1 MNEETRSNVKSQIN
15 NIKKRGYSWT
25 EIRNID
31 FLDLSKEHYLENVLS
46 QSILAETP
54 ISSNEWDMIVNEM
67 EEIERKVEL
76 RKLSD
81 RVKSNFKLPTDPYS
95 AWMLYKENLKNK
107 GFSIKSIERIEQSSI
122 DILSGLSTN
131 TVKDGPIKGLVVG
144 NVQSGKT
151 ANMAAV
157 MAMAADNGFN
167 YFIVLSG
174 LIENLRQ
181 QTANRLF
188 QDLNTYGYG
197 RWHWR
202 KIDNPTIKSNDSEM
216 NMSQYNLSSNSKDKF
231 FTVCL
236 KNKSRLNELK
246 KWLLFDK
253 NKAKQLKIL
262 IIDDEADQASINTK
276 DVQSNEYT
284 TINGIIRK
292 LVNNNI
298 FEGMNYI
305 SYTATPYANVLNE
318 TGKNSLYPKNFIAIL
333 EDSEDYIGPTQ
344 LFGTEEPERSPALD
358 IVIQINNRDADIV
371 KQIQN
376 GESGEP
382 LPLSFKASIHWFL
395 ITVVALR
402 SLKYRKPI
410 SMLVHTSFKI
420 DHHSVIADKIRKYL
434 FYMKSNFNDI
444 EPLMK
449 DLYLNEK
456 KSLTIERFKETMV
469 NYSTMDDIT
478 DYPTWSEILSELH
491 EFMQLNDGTFISHIN
506 LSEDGVPMYHNGI
519 HLAIDNSKSK
529 TKDQHVR
536 LLYPEEKEMP
546 EKAPA
551 FIVVGGNTLSRGLT
565 IEGLTSTYFLR
576 VTNQADTLMQM
587 GRWFGYRKGYELFPR
602 VWMDELAQEKFT
614 FMSQMNEEL
623 REEIRMYAQNKM
635 TPIEY
640 QPRIKNSP
648 NFRLIKITASN
659 KMQSAIPD
667 SYDFTGFNSQTIYF
681 ENNIK
686 ILKDN
691 LLVTESF
698 LNALPKP
705 EIKKSKMIW
714 RNIPSYLVNKFL
726 EKYHVCEQDIKMST
740 IPLLIEWFEKNTGE
754 FDGWNIILSS
764 VGRIEDTKNI
774 NCDWSIHGF
783 SPKKVNRSKLNDRSD
798 NMLASIGALRSPSDL
813 LADVEGENINYNISK
828 ISEVMEIRNKNG
840 LSRTPQLVIYRINK
854 DSKPTNISSNGR
866 VPLNFDEDIIGINLM
881 IPSAPSKN
889 KKNFETYIKAK
900 IDPAIRNIDEDQFID
915 KEECENED

>member
-1 MNEETRSNVKSQIN
+1 
-15 NIKKRGYSWT
+15 
-25 EIRNID
+25 
-31 FLDLSKEHYLENVLS
+31 
-46 QSILAETP
+46 
-54 ISSNEWDMIVNEM
+54 
-67 EEIERKVEL
+67 
-76 RKLSD
+76 
-81 RVKSNFKLPTDPYS
+81 
-95 AWMLYKENLKNK
+95 
-107 GFSIKSIERIEQSSI
+107 
-122 DILSGLSTN
+122 
-131 TVKDGPIKGLVVG
+131 
-144 NVQSGKT
+144 
-151 ANMAAV
+151 
-157 MAMAADNGFN
+157 
-167 YFIVLSG
+167 
-174 LIENLRQ
+174 
-181 QTANRLF
+181 
-188 QDLNTYGYG
+188 
-197 RWHWR
+197 
-202 KIDNPTIKSNDSEM
+202 
-216 NMSQYNLSSNSKDKF
+216 
-231 FTVCL
+231 
-236 KNKSRLNELK
+236 
-246 KWLLFDK
+246 
-253 NKAKQLKIL
+253 
-262 IIDDEADQASINTK
+262 
-276 DVQSNEYT
+276 
-284 TINGIIRK
+284 
-292 LVNNNI
+292 
-298 FEGMNYI
+298 
-305 SYTATPYANVLNE
+305 
-318 TGKNSLYPKNFIAIL
+318 
-333 EDSEDYIGPTQ
+333 
-344 LFGTEEPERSPALD
+344 
-358 IVIQINNRDADIV
+358 
-371 KQIQN
+371 
-376 GESGEP
+376 
-382 LPLSFKASIHWFL
+382 
-395 ITVVALR
+395 
-402 SLKYRKPI
+402 
-410 SMLVHTSFKI
+410 MLVHTSFKI